1 MGSQNMVEAT
11 PKLVTA
17 GIATVLIVVGCVAA
31 FTIHNDN
38 SSSSSAPSQLP
49 ANAGPASAATQLSV
63 LNPSGNTCTTI
74 SSIDIDKFDGVWYQV
89 INNRYTTIFGG
100 GTSCTGT
107 VYDKTSDTA
116 VAVQNGNVN
125 NCNTSAT
132 TMGTCDDFTSSING
146 TAEVADSSEPG
157 QLTLTLYTP
166 FLF

>member
-38 SSSSSAPSQLP
+38 SSSSSAPSPLP

-74 SSIDIDKFDGVWYQV
+74 SSIDIDKFTGSWYQV

-107 VYDKTSDTA
+107 IYNTSTEANTIA
-116 VAVQNGNVN
+116 VDNGDVT
-125 NCNTSAT
+125 NCNTTTA
-132 TMGTCDDFTSSING
+132 TMGTYWICELGPVVDDQYQYVVVS
-146 TAEVADSSEPG
+146 DSDGVS
-157 QLTLTLYTP
+157 LY
-166 FLF
+166 